1 MRQNEQ
7 RKTQY
12 RAIIMMRTAI
22 SAKTIIALPHNL
34 YWPQLSEAALFCLEV
49 AAKQGFR
56 PDEVWVL
63 GEDAPNS
70 AAIERWFPDAK
81 IRNIELGKKR
91 WPLDVGSNQFLQK
104 PLTLYAAMQDN
115 APAKLI
121 TPLHGA
127 SAYFALMARAGGLLD
142 QSCEIIQTCYLPT
155 AFESEG
161 SLILPTELSTVLDT
175 ELEAWCARHGDA
187 LWITHDGLKQSI
199 ADKFD
204 MPPSTIRALPLK
216 VAKSAQTPKRHIVF
230 AGVPSPLYGFDAF
243 LDLAESLDDEVEH
256 ISVFLKGTDD
266 HKSWQQA
273 GYKRLHA
280 LKAKL
285 DWHRDADIYDHKD
298 DLTDAVLVCPM
309 RTPIFP
315 LAARAVHKS
324 GMQVL
329 WGMGFETP
337 RAKTASN
344 VHNVISDVRKL
355 KAKLLELWDIE
366 KPDANLIAPTPLKT
380 VPNKAKPK
388 PRPLPAVKSPSIIV
402 LHHNRTKYLD
412 QALASLAAQTDT
424 DFELVLVDDGSAP
437 EARAELPALIKKHG
451 FKNAQISTIEN
462 AYPSVAR
469 NHGAAISNGDT
480 VLFMD
485 DDNLLAPETIAAFKS
500 ALASQDV
507 VLSFYQTFTG
517 ETAPE
522 ITKGDG
528 HKPAHTSLA
537 YGFAGLHPGTGLFY
551 NLVGNSCFMIRR
563 TLFEKLGGF
572 SPKYGVGL
580 EDYAFLLKASFKGDL
595 RFTVLP
601 EPYLHFRLHA
611 DKIRNTHIDWR
622 SPERLQAGHWRVI
635 DDIASNTGNIP
646 APALAYARQLHE
658 LTQYQYVA
666 KPRPKYFRLK
676 SVMMHQYL
684 RPFLAKR
691 QGLRKLFLKFAGKE
705 GRLFRVLER
714 WFGR

>member
-1 MRQNEQ
+1 
-7 RKTQY
+7 
-12 RAIIMMRTAI
+12 MMRTAI
-22 SAKTIIALPHNL
+22 SAKTIIALPRNL
-34 YWPQLSEAALFCLEV
+34 CWPQLSEAALFCLEV
-49 AAKQGFR
+49 AAKQDFR

-63 GEDAPNS
+63 GEDTPNS

-81 IRNIELGKKR
+81 IRNIEIDQKR
-91 WPLDVGSNQFLQK
+91 WPLDVGSNQFLQT
-104 PLTLYAAMQDN
+104 PLTLYAELRDN

-121 TPLHGA
+121 APLHGA
-127 SAYFALMARAGGLLD
+127 TTYFALMARAGGLLD

-187 LWITHDGLKQSI
+187 LWITHDGLKQTI

-204 MPPSTIRALPLK
+204 MPLKTIRALPLK
-216 VAKSAQTPKRHIVF
+216 AAKSAQTPARHIVF

-256 ISVFLKGTDD
+256 ISAFLKGTDD
-266 HKSWQQA
+266 HKSWQQS

-285 DWHRDADIYDHKD
+285 DWRRDADIYDHKD
-298 DLTDAVLVCPM
+298 DLMDAVLVCPM
-309 RTPIFP
+309 RTTIFP
-315 LAARAVHKS
+315 LAARAIHRS
-324 GMQVL
+324 GMTVL
-329 WGMGFETP
+329 WGTGFEVP
-337 RAKTASN
+337 DVKTASN
-344 VHNVISDVRKL
+344 VHLVISDVRKL
-355 KAKLLELWDIE
+355 KSKLLELWGIE
-366 KPDANLIAPTPLKT
+366 QMDTDLIAPTALKPT
-380 VPNKAKPK
+380 PKATKPK
-388 PRPLPAVKSPSIIV
+388 PHPLAALKSLSIIV
-402 LHHNRTKYLD
+402 LHHNRIQYLD

-424 DFELVLVDDGSAP
+424 GFELVLVDDGSAP
-437 EARAELPALIKKHG
+437 KARAELPALIKKHG
-451 FKNAQISTIEN
+451 FKKAQISTIEN
-462 AYPSVAR
+462 SYPSIAR
-469 NHGAAISNGDT
+469 NHGAAIATGDM
-480 VLFMD
+480 VMFMD
-485 DDNLLAPETIAAFKS
+485 DDNLLAPETVAAFKS

-517 ETAPE
+517 EAAPVL
-522 ITKGDG
+522 KRGNG
-528 HKPAHTSLA
+528 HNPAHISRA

-551 NLVGNSCFMIRR
+551 NLVGNSCFMMRKA
-563 TLFEKLGGF
+563 LFEKLGGF

-580 EDYAFLLKASFKGDL
+580 EDYAFLLKASMAENL

-635 DDIASNTGNIP
+635 DDIAGGTNISTS
-646 APALAYARQLHE
+646 ALAYARQLHE

-666 KPRPKYFRLK
+666 KPRPKYFRIE
-676 SVMMHQYL
+676 SVLMHQYL

-691 QGLRKLFLKFAGKE
+691 QGLRRLFLTFAGKE

-714 WFGR
+714 WFGK